1 MAGAGDY
8 ILIVDD
14 SRTNVVL
21 LEEVLEE
28 HGFKTKMAASGTDAW
43 NCVKRNSPRLMLLDL
58 HLPGLTGADLLK
70 RMKGEQIFRD
80 VPVII
85 MSASGDRQTI
95 EQLMNLGAHD
105 FFSKPLDIKRLIV
118 AIRQLISPLT
128 QNNPRTL
135 VR

>member
-1 MAGAGDY
+1 
-8 ILIVDD
+8 
-14 SRTNVVL
+14 
-21 LEEVLEE
+21 
-28 HGFKTKMAASGTDAW
+28 
-43 NCVKRNSPRLMLLDL
+43 MLLDL

-70 RMKGEQIFRD
+70 RMKGEQTFRD